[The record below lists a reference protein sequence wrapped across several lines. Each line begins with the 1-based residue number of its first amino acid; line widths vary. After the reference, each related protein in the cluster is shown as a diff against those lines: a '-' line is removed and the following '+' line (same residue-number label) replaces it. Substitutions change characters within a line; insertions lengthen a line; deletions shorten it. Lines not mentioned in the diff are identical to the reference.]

1 MSILWYFSFPHSS
14 VLVLC
19 YILNTDFCL
28 AYRSFCSATAF
39 HRTSRVSATGLTDI
53 CLCDPNS
60 QGMHGNEREKNP
72 SWFVVVKDLPHI
84 FSTALE
90 LLCAPWTGFRILKEL
105 CLYLLP
111 QLFMASPF
119 CSCIQKTN
127 LPLAFP
133 AHEQKCLIIYN
144 TQMIFHSPCSVLS

>member
-1 MSILWYFSFPHSS
+1 MVNFCTAFNLNLFQSVLNVSEHSLVFFLSFPHSS

-72 SWFVVVKDLPHI
+72 VLVCSSEGPASCFQHSLGA
-84 FSTALE
+84 AL
-90 LLCAPWTGFRILKEL
+90 
-105 CLYLLP
+105 
-111 QLFMASPF
+111 
-119 CSCIQKTN
+119 CSMN
-127 LPLAFP
+127 R
-133 AHEQKCLIIYN
+133 
-144 TQMIFHSPCSVLS
+144 V